1 VDFCAPTRCG
11 CATLVCG
18 CATLV
23 CRCAMCDASPPELH
37 ACRWWQRAGGS
48 EQVAASRWCLLCA
61 LTGRLAAGM
70 VRVSVGRGRQGSESV
85 VASLRHTTAV
95 THRQGEWQSDPFATV
110 TQCVK
115 AARGGGVCNRCV
127 RETDACVRREA
138 QGGLRGR
145 GDGIPHRMD
154 ARAEEG
160 AAQGS
165 GRVPPLPPPS
175 STRLWRWRD
184 VWTAGW

>member
-1 VDFCAPTRCG
+1 VVWTSVHPQ
-11 CATLVCG
+11 
-18 CATLV
+18 
-23 CRCAMCDASPPELH
+23 DAAVPPWSAAVPPWSAAVPCVMRRLQSCMH
-37 ACRWWQRAGGS
+37 AGGGS

-95 THRQGEWQSDPFATV
+95 THRQGEWQSDSFATV